1 MIETERLI
9 LRQWKESDSEP
20 FIKMGL
26 DEDVMRFFPKLLPAT
41 ESISLIQRISA
52 LIDENGWGFWAV
64 ELKETQEIIG
74 FIGLHNQP
82 EQFDFSPCIE
92 IGWRIAANYLKIQ
105 PPILVHSLPLI
116 LIPSRPLLFKT
127 YYSKEKIFSLYDRPK
142 ISSS

>member
-26 DEDVMRFFPKLLPAT
+26 DEDVMRFFPKLLSAT

-64 ELKETQEIIG
+64 ELKETQE
-74 FIGLHNQP
+74 FIDKNDISIKNTQR
-82 EQFDFSPCIE
+82 IE
-92 IGWRIAANYLKIQ
+92 
-105 PPILVHSLPLI
+105 V
-116 LIPSRPLLFKT
+116 LLDDLN
-127 YYSKEKIFSLYDRPK
+127 SE
-142 ISSS
+142 

>member
-26 DEDVMRFFPKLLPAT
+26 DEDVMRFFPKLLSAT

-64 ELKETQEIIG
+64 ELKETQEFIG

-82 EQFDFSPCIE
+82 DNLIFLPALKLDGELLQDTGKKVMPLKEQKQH
-92 IGWRIAANYLKIQ
+92 WTM
-105 PPILVHSLPLI
+105 PLI
-116 LIPSRPLLFKT
+116 FLI
-127 YYSKEKIFSLYDRPK
+127 KIKWFLSPQQ
-142 ISSS
+142 